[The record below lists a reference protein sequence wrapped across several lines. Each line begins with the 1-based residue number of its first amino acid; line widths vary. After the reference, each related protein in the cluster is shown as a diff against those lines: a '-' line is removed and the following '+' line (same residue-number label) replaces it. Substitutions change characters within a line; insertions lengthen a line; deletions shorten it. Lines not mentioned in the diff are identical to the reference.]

1 MSQYNLEGRTAI
13 ITGASQGL
21 GLEIASA
28 FLDAGAS
35 VCICA
40 RDAKMLE
47 QAATTLRARA
57 KAGQSVVVETG
68 DVSNEAD
75 AARIVSSAAK
85 AFGDRI
91 DILVNNAGVY
101 GPKGPTEELAWTD
114 WMRTIEIN
122 LYGSVLMA
130 KAALPYMKRARYG
143 KIIQL
148 SGGGATQPM
157 ARFTAYAA
165 SKAAVVRFADS
176 LAEEVK
182 SDGIDI
188 NSIAAGAL
196 NTRFLDEVLEAG
208 PEKVG
213 AAFYKRS
220 LEQKEKGGAPFE
232 KPVALC
238 LFLASRASDGI
249 TGKLISALW
258 DNWEEFP
265 NHKEELTTSD
275 VYTVR
280 RIVGKD
286 RGQTWGDK

>member
-1 MSQYNLEGRTAI
+1 MTNSDLLGRTAI

-21 GLEIASA
+21 GLELAGA
-28 FLDAGAS
+28 FIDHGAS

-40 RDAKMLE
+40 RDAAMLE
-47 QAATTLRARA
+47 QAASHLQGRIAP
-57 KAGQSVVVETG
+57 GQRLVAECG
-68 DVSNEAD
+68 DVAKEGD
-75 AARIVSSAAK
+75 VARIVQAAAD
-85 AFGDRI
+85 AFSGRI

-101 GPKGPTEELAWTD
+101 GPKGPTDEVPWEEWI
-114 WMRTIEIN
+114 RTIEIN
-122 LYGSVLMA
+122 LFGSVFMA
-130 KAALPYMKRARYG
+130 RAVVPHMKRSRYG

-157 ARFTAYAA
+157 PRFTAYAA

-176 LAEEVK
+176 LAEELR
-182 SDGIDI
+182 DDHIDV

-213 AAFYKRS
+213 ETFYKRS
-220 LEQKEKGGAPFE
+220 LEQRDKGGVPFE
-232 KPVALC
+232 KPVSLA
-238 LFLASRASDGI
+238 LFLASQASDGI

-265 NHKEELTTSD
+265 KHREELSRSD
-275 VYTVR
+275 AYSVR

-286 RGQTWGDK
+286 RGMPWGDK

>member
-1 MSQYNLEGRTAI
+1 MTVYNLAGRTAI

-21 GLEIASA
+21 GLEIAKA
-28 FLDAGAS
+28 FLSAGAS
-35 VCICA
+35 VCVCA
-40 RDAKMLE
+40 RDAQVLE
-47 QAATTLRARA
+47 QSAEQLRAYA
-57 KAGQSVVVETG
+57 QPNQKVIVEAG
-68 DVSNEAD
+68 DVSKEDDTN
-75 AARIVSSAAK
+75 RIVATAAN
-85 AFGDRI
+85 AFGQRI

-101 GPKGPTEELAWTD
+101 GPKGPTEDIPWSEWTRA
-114 WMRTIEIN
+114 MEIN

-130 KAALPYMKRARYG
+130 RAVVPYMKQSHYG

-176 LAEEVK
+176 LAEELK
-182 SDGIDI
+182 SDRIDV

-213 AAFYKRS
+213 EAFYKRS
-220 LEQKEKGGAPFE
+220 LEQKHKGGAPFE

-238 LFLASRASDGI
+238 LFLASHASDGI
-249 TGKLISALW
+249 SGKLISALW
-258 DNWEEFP
+258 DNWEDFP
-265 NHKEELTTSD
+265 QHKEVLATSD
-275 VYTVR
+275 VYTIR

-286 RGQTWGDK
+286 RGQNWGDK

>member
-1 MSQYNLEGRTAI
+1 MTEYNLTGRTAI

-21 GLEIASA
+21 GLEIAMA
-28 FLDAGAS
+28 FLRAGAS
-35 VCICA
+35 VCVCA
-40 RDAKMLE
+40 RDAKVLGQSAE
-47 QAATTLRARA
+47 KLRACA
-57 KAGQSVVVETG
+57 QPNQQVIVEAG
-68 DVSNEAD
+68 DVSSEDD
-75 AARIVSSAAK
+75 ANRIVAGAAK
-85 AFGDRI
+85 AFGNRI

-101 GPKGPTEELAWTD
+101 GPKGPTEDIPWSEWT
-114 WMRTIEIN
+114 RALEIN
-122 LYGSVLMA
+122 LYGSVLMSRA
-130 KAALPYMKRARYG
+130 VVPFMKQAHYG

-176 LAEEVK
+176 LAEELK
-182 SDGIDI
+182 SNRIDV

-196 NTRFLDEVLEAG
+196 NTRFLDEVLAAG
-208 PEKVG
+208 PDKVG
-213 AAFYKRS
+213 EAFYKRS

-238 LFLASRASDGI
+238 LFLASSASDGI
-249 TGKLISALW
+249 SGKLISALW
-258 DNWEEFP
+258 DKWEDFP
-265 NHKEELTTSD
+265 QHKEVLSTSD
-275 VYTVR
+275 VYTIR

>member
-1 MSQYNLEGRTAI
+1 MRAYNLEGRTAI
-13 ITGASQGL
+13 VTGASQGL

-40 RDAKMLE
+40 RDAKVLE

-57 KAGQSVVVETG
+57 KAGQSVIVEAG
-68 DVSNEAD
+68 DVSNEND
-75 AARIVSSAAK
+75 TVRIVSSAAK
-85 AFGDRI
+85 AFGGRI
-91 DILVNNAGVY
+91 DILVNNAGIY

-114 WMRTIEIN
+114 WVQTIEIN
-122 LYGSVLMA
+122 LYGSVHMA
-130 KAALPYMKRARYG
+130 RAVVPYMKQAQHG
-143 KIIQL
+143 KIIQM

-176 LAEEVK
+176 LAEELK
-182 SDGIDI
+182 SDCIEV

-196 NTRFLDEVLEAG
+196 NTRFLEEVLQAG

-232 KPVALC
+232 KPIALC

-265 NHKEELTTSD
+265 NHKEELAKSD
-275 VYTVR
+275 VYTIR

-286 RGQTWGDK
+286 RGQAWGDK

>member
-1 MSQYNLEGRTAI
+1 MTNSDLLGRTAI

-21 GLEIASA
+21 GLELAGA
-28 FLDAGAS
+28 FIDHGAS

-40 RDAKMLE
+40 RDAAMLE
-47 QAATTLRARA
+47 QAASHLQGRIAP
-57 KAGQSVVVETG
+57 GQRLVAECG
-68 DVSNEAD
+68 DVAKEGD
-75 AARIVSSAAK
+75 VARIVQAAAD
-85 AFGDRI
+85 AFSGRI

-101 GPKGPTEELAWTD
+101 GPKGPTDEVPWEEWI
-114 WMRTIEIN
+114 RTIEIN
-122 LYGSVLMA
+122 LFGSVCMA
-130 KAALPYMKRARYG
+130 RAVVPHMKRSRYG

-157 ARFTAYAA
+157 PRFTAYAA

-176 LAEEVK
+176 LAEELR
-182 SDGIDI
+182 DDHIDV

-213 AAFYKRS
+213 ETFYKRS
-220 LEQKEKGGAPFE
+220 LEQRDKGGVPFE
-232 KPVALC
+232 KPVSLA
-238 LFLASRASDGI
+238 LFLASQASDGI

-265 NHKEELTTSD
+265 KHREEISRSD
-275 VYTVR
+275 AYSVR

-286 RGQTWGDK
+286 RGMPWGDK

>member
-1 MSQYNLEGRTAI
+1 MTNSDLLGRTAI

-21 GLEIASA
+21 GLELAGA
-28 FLDAGAS
+28 FIDHGAS

-40 RDAKMLE
+40 RDAAMLE
-47 QAATTLRARA
+47 QAASHLQGRIAP
-57 KAGQSVVVETG
+57 GQRLVAECG
-68 DVSNEAD
+68 DVAKEGD
-75 AARIVSSAAK
+75 VARIVQAAAD
-85 AFGDRI
+85 AFSGRI

-101 GPKGPTEELAWTD
+101 GPKGPTDEVPWEEWI
-114 WMRTIEIN
+114 RTIEIN
-122 LYGSVLMA
+122 LFGSVFMA
-130 KAALPYMKRARYG
+130 RAVVPHMKRSRYG

-157 ARFTAYAA
+157 PRFTAYAA

-176 LAEEVK
+176 LAEELR
-182 SDGIDI
+182 DDHIDV

-208 PEKVG
+208 PENVG
-213 AAFYKRS
+213 ETFYKRS
-220 LEQKEKGGAPFE
+220 LEQRDKGGVPFE
-232 KPVALC
+232 KPVSLA
-238 LFLASRASDGI
+238 LFLASQASDGI

-265 NHKEELTTSD
+265 KHREELSRSD
-275 VYTVR
+275 AYSVR

-286 RGQTWGDK
+286 RGMPWGDK